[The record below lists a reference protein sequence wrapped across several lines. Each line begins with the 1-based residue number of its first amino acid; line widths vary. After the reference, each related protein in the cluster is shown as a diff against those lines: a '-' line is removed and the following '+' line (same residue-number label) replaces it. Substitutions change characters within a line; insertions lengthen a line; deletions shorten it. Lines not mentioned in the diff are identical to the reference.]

1 MVNPEL
7 RWRGVKEEREGGM
20 RVKEGMEVYNVGEKD
35 REGWNDTF
43 IFSLLSLSYLQA
55 HLSSLLTFV
64 PPSWMVRAMEVK
76 C

>member
-1 MVNPEL
+1 M
-7 RWRGVKEEREGGM
+7 KEEREGEGVM
-20 RVKEGMEVYNVGEKD
+20 RVKEGTEVYNNVGEKD
-35 REGWNDTF
+35 REEWNDTF

-64 PPSWMVRAMEVK
+64 PPSWMVRAMAVK

>member
-7 RWRGVKEEREGGM
+7 RWRGVKEEREGEGAM
-20 RVKEGMEVYNVGEKD
+20 RVEEGTAVYNVGEKD

-43 IFSLLSLSYLQA
+43 IFPFFPCHISRPTSA
-55 HLSSLLTFV
+55 
-64 PPSWMVRAMEVK
+64 A